1 MREIGES
8 CGTPLRVRQRL
19 RGEFFDD
26 LYAKDPDPW
35 DFETSPYEAAKYAA
49 TITALEG
56 RRYTRA
62 LEIGCS
68 IGVLTTALREQ
79 VDRAARRSTCPRR
92 RSTQPVSGTRPS
104 ASSDARSP
112 RTSRTADFDLTVA
125 SEVLYYLDAPALQ
138 ATLDRIQGT
147 LLAVHWRGPTERY
160 PFTGDEVHHRL
171 TERFGPAAYS
181 AWTPEYALDRFD
193 ACNC

>member
-1 MREIGES
+1 MREMDES

-49 TITALEG
+49 TIKALEG

-68 IGVLTTALREQ
+68 IGVLTSALNDHVDDLLAIDVSATAL
-79 VDRAARRSTCPRR
+79 DAARARNPT
-92 RSTQPVSGTRPS
+92 VSFERGEIPEGFPDGR
-104 ASSDARSP
+104 
-112 RTSRTADFDLTVA
+112 FDLIVA
-125 SEVLYYLDAPALQ
+125 SEVLYYLDAPALE

-171 TERFGPAAYS
+171 TERFGRAAYS